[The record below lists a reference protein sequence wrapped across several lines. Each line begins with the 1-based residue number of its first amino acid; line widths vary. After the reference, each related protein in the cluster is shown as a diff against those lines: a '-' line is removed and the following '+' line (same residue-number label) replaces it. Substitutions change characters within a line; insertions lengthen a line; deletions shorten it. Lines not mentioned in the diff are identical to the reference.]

1 MTLIRT
7 LITAPRHLARTTLA
21 IALVSTLALAGAA
34 QAATTSLNDAWQF
47 HRADNAAL
55 ASADKAPAGAWSTV
69 SLPHAAHIEP
79 RVPTAPWQGTVFY
92 KKTFDAPLK
101 PGERAILRFEAVM
114 NVADVWLNGKHL
126 GRHLGGYLPFAFD
139 VTNLLKAGGK
149 NEVIVRAN
157 NEDNAITGP
166 KPLKELDYIQH
177 GGMYRGVSL
186 VTKPAVHITDE
197 ILAATP
203 AGGGVFVTFPQADRV
218 AATVQVKTEVSNTSK
233 TARTVTLRN
242 TLAWQGR
249 EVARAEQQVT
259 LKAGERRHVTMPLRV
274 GQPNLWSP
282 QQPNLHVLDTTVSGE
297 GAEDSVQTRI
307 GIRRL
312 AFDKNRL
319 LLNGEPLQLRGVNR
333 HQEYPHVG
341 YALSPQA
348 EYRDALLVKKYGF
361 DYIRLSHYPQSPAF
375 MAAADELG
383 LLVIPGVPGWQYFN
397 KDPAF
402 SKQVLRTCEDMIR
415 RDRNHASV
423 LAWECSLNETDM
435 PDAFVDMLHKTV
447 HTEYP
452 GDQAFSVGWVPRAYD
467 IYMQARQHRL
477 DSKHA
482 LPDKP
487 LIVSEYGDWE
497 YYAMNAGFNQTAWGD
512 LKPADRSSR
521 QLLGQGEKHL
531 LQQAANVAEAHDDNF
546 GTPAF
551 ADGYWVMFDY
561 ARGYAPDLEASGVM
575 SIDRLPK
582 FAAEFFRSQ
591 RDPEQVPQP
600 GAQPAAQN
608 WGGGPMVFIASYWTP
623 ASSPRVRV
631 FTNAEEVE
639 LRLNGKTVARQKAAP
654 SATHPKLKHP
664 PVEFD
669 TGAFQAG
676 ELVAVAYTAGKA
688 VAEHK
693 VRTPGAA
700 VKLDVALDDMGVPV
714 GAGDLVFAR
723 ARLVDADGTTVPD
736 NGQAVTFTAGPGY
749 ELVAGPQATTE
760 AGIASVLVRVMQP
773 NGTLGAAAGKLQGA
787 LAPK

>member
-1 MTLIRT
+1 MKPFRT
-7 LITAPRHLARTTLA
+7 LHSAPRGLARTALAPALFSTLF
-21 IALVSTLALAGAA
+21 STLALAGAA
-34 QAATTSLNDAWQF
+34 QAATASLNEAWQF
-47 HRADNAAL
+47 HRVDGKQAIT
-55 ASADKAPAGAWSTV
+55 ADKVPAGAWSTV
-69 SLPHAAHIEP
+69 DLPHAAHIEP

-92 KKTFDAPLK
+92 RKTFDAALK

-126 GRHLGGYLPFAFD
+126 GQHLGGYLPFAFD
-139 VTNLLKAGGK
+139 VTGLLKAGGK
-149 NEVIVRAN
+149 NEVVVRAN
-157 NEDNAITGP
+157 NKDNAITGP
-166 KPLKELDYIQH
+166 KPLKDLDYIQH

-186 VTKPAVHITDE
+186 ITKPAVHITDE
-197 ILAATP
+197 MLAATP
-203 AGGGVFVTFPQADRV
+203 AGGGVFVTFPQAGKEK
-218 AATVQVKTEVSNTSK
+218 ATVQVKTEVANTAK
-233 TARTVTLRN
+233 VARTVTVRN

-259 LKAGERRHVTMPLRV
+259 LKAGERRHVTMPLDV
-274 GQPNLWSP
+274 AQPQLWSP
-282 QQPNLHVLDTTVSGE
+282 QAPNLHVLDTAVVGE
-297 GAEDSVQTRI
+297 GAGDSVQTRI

-312 AFDKNRL
+312 SFDNQHKL
-319 LLNGEPLQLRGVNR
+319 VLNGEPLQLRGVNR

-402 SKQVLRTCEDMIR
+402 SRQVIKTCEDMIR
-415 RDRNHASV
+415 RNRNHASV

-435 PDAFVDMLHKTV
+435 PDAFVDTLHKTV

-452 GDQAFSVGWVPRAYD
+452 GDQAFSVGWLPRSYD
-467 IYMQARQHRL
+467 IYMQARQHRIG
-477 DSKHA
+477 DKHP
-482 LPDKP
+482 LPKKP

-497 YYAMNAGFNQTAWGD
+497 YYAMNAGFNQGAWSD

-521 QLLGQGEKHL
+521 QLLSQGEKHL

-546 GTPAF
+546 TTPAF

-591 RDPEQVPQP
+591 RSPEQAN
-600 GAQPAAQN
+600 AQ

-623 ASSPRVRV
+623 ESSPRVRV

-639 LRLNGKTVARQKAAP
+639 LRLNGKVVARKKAAP
-654 SATHPKLKHP
+654 SSTHPRLKHP

-669 TGAFQAG
+669 TGGFQPG
-676 ELVAVAYTAGKA
+676 ELVAVAYTGGKV

-693 VRTPGAA
+693 VRTPGDA
-700 VKLDVALDDMGVPV
+700 VKLDLALDDMGVPPAV
-714 GAGDLVFAR
+714 GDLVFAR
-723 ARLVDADGTTVPD
+723 ARLVDANGTTVPRS
-736 NGQAVTFTAGPGY
+736 GEAVTFTADPGY
-749 ELVAGPQATTE
+749 EVIHSPQASTE
-760 AGIASVLVRVMQP
+760 AGIASVLVKVRQP
-773 NGTLGAAAGKLQGA
+773 NGTLGAAAGKLQGS

>member
-1 MTLIRT
+1 MTSFRT
-7 LITAPRHLARTTLA
+7 LISAPRHLARTTLLA
-21 IALVSTLALAGAA
+21 SLALAGAA
-34 QAATTSLNDAWQF
+34 QAATVSLNDAWQF
-47 HRADNAAL
+47 HRADSAKA
-55 ASADKAPAGAWSTV
+55 ASADQVPAGGWSTV

-92 KKTFDAPLK
+92 KKAFDSALK

-126 GRHLGGYLPFAFD
+126 GRHLGGYLPFAYD
-139 VTNLLKAGGK
+139 VTDLLKAGGK

-166 KPLKELDYIQH
+166 KPLKELDFILH

-197 ILAATP
+197 MLAATP
-203 AGGGVFVTFPQADRV
+203 AGGGVFVTFPQADKN
-218 AATVQVKTEVSNTSK
+218 AATVQVKAEVRNTSK
-233 TARTVTLRN
+233 TPRTVTVRN
-242 TLAWQGR
+242 TLAWQGK
-249 EVARAEQQVT
+249 EIARAERQVT
-259 LKAGERRHVTMPLRV
+259 LKAGERRHVTMPLQV
-274 GQPNLWSP
+274 GQPHLWSP
-282 QQPNLHVLDTTVSGE
+282 QQPNLHMLDTVVSGE
-297 GAEDSVQTRI
+297 GAGDSVQTRI

-312 AFDKNRL
+312 AFEKNRL

-402 SKQVLRTCEDMIR
+402 GRQVLKTCEDMIR

-423 LAWECSLNETDM
+423 LAWECSLNETAM
-435 PDAFVDMLHKTV
+435 PDAFVDRLHKTV

-477 DSKHA
+477 EAKHA
-482 LPDKP
+482 LPNKP

-512 LKPADRSSR
+512 LKPADRYSR

-546 GTPAF
+546 TTPAF

-591 RDPEQVPQP
+591 RSAEQTPQK
-600 GAQPAAQN
+600 AAAN

-654 SATHPKLKHP
+654 SGTHPKLQHP

-669 TGAFQAG
+669 TGGFQAG
-676 ELVAVAYTAGKA
+676 ELVALAYTGGQV

-693 VRTPGAA
+693 VRTPGEA
-700 VKLDVALDDMGVPV
+700 VKLDVALDDMGVPPV
-714 GAGDLVFAR
+714 VGDLVFAR
-723 ARLVDADGTTVPD
+723 ARLVDANGTTVPD
-736 NGQAVTFTAGPGY
+736 NGQAVTFTADPGY
-749 ELVAGPQATTE
+749 EMVAGPQAATE
-760 AGIASVLVRVMQP
+760 AGVASVLVKVLQP
-773 NGTLGAAAGKLQGA
+773 NGTLGATAGKLQGA

>member
-1 MTLIRT
+1 MTHLRT
-7 LITAPRHLARTTLA
+7 PISTPRHLARTTLA
-21 IALVSTLALAGAA
+21 MMLAFAAGA

-47 HRADNAAL
+47 HRADAAGL
-55 ASADKAPAGAWSTV
+55 ASADKVPAAAWSTV
-69 SLPHAAHIEP
+69 NLPHAAHIEP

-92 KKTFDAPLK
+92 KKTFDAALA

-126 GRHLGGYLPFAFD
+126 GQHLGGYLPFAFD
-139 VTNLLKAGGK
+139 VTDLLKAGGK

-166 KPLKELDYIQH
+166 KPLKDLDFIQH

-186 VTKPAVHITDE
+186 ITKPAVHITDE
-197 ILAATP
+197 MLAATT
-203 AGGGVFVTFPQADRV
+203 AGGGVFVTFPQVDKAQ
-218 AATVQVKTEVSNTSK
+218 ATVQVKTEVANTSK
-233 TARTVTLRN
+233 AARTVTVRN
-242 TLAWQGR
+242 TLAWQGK
-249 EVARAEQQVT
+249 EIARAERKVT
-259 LKAGERRHVTMPLRV
+259 LKAGERRHVTMPMTV
-274 GQPNLWSP
+274 AQPNLWSP
-282 QQPNLHVLDTTVSGE
+282 QAPNLHVLDTAIVGE
-297 GAEDSVQTRI
+297 GAGDSVQTRI

-312 AFDKNRL
+312 AFDARHKL
-319 LLNGEPLQLRGVNR
+319 LVNGEPVQLRGVNR

-348 EYRDALLVKKYGF
+348 DYRDALLIKKYGF

-397 KDPAF
+397 KNPAF
-402 SKQVLRTCEDMIR
+402 AKQVVKTCEDMIR

-435 PDAFVDMLHKTV
+435 PDAFVDTLHKTV
-447 HTEYP
+447 HAEYP
-452 GDQAFSVGWVPRAYD
+452 GEGAYSVGWLPRSYD
-467 IYMQARQHRL
+467 IYMQARQHRIG
-477 DSKHA
+477 DKHA
-482 LPDKP
+482 LPAKP

-497 YYAMNAGFNQTAWGD
+497 YYAMNAGFNQGAWSD

-521 QLLGQGEKHL
+521 QLLSQGEKHL

-546 GTPAF
+546 TTPAF

-561 ARGYAPDLEASGVM
+561 ARGYAPDLEASGAM

-591 RDPEQVPQP
+591 RSPEQAN
-600 GAQPAAQN
+600 AQ

-623 ASSPRVRV
+623 ESSPRVRV

-639 LRLNGKTVARQKAAP
+639 LRLNGKTVARKKAAP
-654 SATHPKLKHP
+654 SSTHPRLKHP

-669 TGAFQAG
+669 TGGFQSG
-676 ELVAVAYTAGKA
+676 ELVAVAYTGGKV
-688 VAEHK
+688 VAEHT
-693 VRTPGAA
+693 VRTPGEP
-700 VKLDVALDDMGVPV
+700 VKLEVALDEMGVPKAV
-714 GAGDLVFAR
+714 GDLVFAR
-723 ARLVDADGTTVPD
+723 ARVVDANGTTVPAS
-736 NGQAVTFTAGPGY
+736 GQAVTFTADPGY
-749 ELVAGPQATTE
+749 EVIHSPQAVTE
-760 AGIASVLVRVMQP
+760 AGIASVLVRVKQP
-773 NGTLGAAAGKLQGA
+773 NGTLSAAAGKLQGA

>member
-1 MTLIRT
+1 MTSFRT
-7 LITAPRHLARTTLA
+7 LISAPRHLARTTL
-21 IALVSTLALAGAA
+21 LMSLALAGAA
-34 QAATTSLNDAWQF
+34 QAATASLNDAWQF
-47 HRADNAAL
+47 YRDESKSVARADQV
-55 ASADKAPAGAWSTV
+55 PAGAWSTV

-92 KKTFDAPLK
+92 KKTFDAALK

-114 NVADVWLNGKHL
+114 NVADVWLNGQHL
-126 GRHLGGYLPFAFD
+126 GQHLGGYLPFAFD
-139 VTNLLKAGGK
+139 VTDLLKAGGK
-149 NEVIVRAN
+149 NEVMVRAN

-166 KPLKELDYIQH
+166 KPLKELDFILH

-203 AGGGVFVTFPQADRV
+203 AGGGVFVTFPQADKN
-218 AATVQVKTEVSNTSK
+218 AATVQVKTEVRNTSK
-233 TARTVTLRN
+233 TARTVTVRN
-242 TLAWQGR
+242 VLAWQGK
-249 EVARAEQQVT
+249 EIARAEQQVT
-259 LKAGERRHVTMPLRV
+259 LKAGERRHVTMPLQV
-274 GQPNLWSP
+274 GQPHLWSP
-282 QQPNLHVLDTTVSGE
+282 QAPNLHMLDTTVVDKRAGE
-297 GAEDSVQTRI
+297 GAGDSVQTRI

-312 AFDKNRL
+312 AFEKNRL

-435 PDAFVDMLHKTV
+435 PDAFVDTLHKTV

-477 DSKHA
+477 EAKHP
-482 LPDKP
+482 LPAKP

-546 GTPAF
+546 ATPAF

-591 RDPEQVPQP
+591 RDARQTPQK
-600 GAQPAAQN
+600 AAAS

-654 SATHPKLKHP
+654 SATHPKLQHP

-669 TGAFQAG
+669 TGGFQAG
-676 ELVAVAYTAGKA
+676 ELVAVAYTGGQV

-693 VRTPGAA
+693 VRTPGDA
-700 VKLDVALDDMGVPV
+700 VKLDVALDTMGVPAAV
-714 GAGDLVFAR
+714 GDLVFAR
-723 ARLVDADGTTVPD
+723 ARLVDANGTTVPD
-736 NGQAVTFTAGPGY
+736 NGQAVTFTADPGY
-749 ELVAGPQATTE
+749 EVIGGAQASTE
-760 AGIASVLVRVMQP
+760 AGVASVLVRVRQP
-773 NGTLGAAAGKLQGA
+773 NGTLGAVAGKLQGA